1 MGEIYAV
8 CKTPA
13 CQQTYLIKDIIEN
26 PPNPKYVSV
35 FCTKCNGRVV
45 EADGMAR
52 ISGHPDVIP
61 VVGKLLLNMLY
72 ENDKLISMKL
82 LTYERVFSWEKGQS
96 ISNFM
101 SNVKEELKRHKKIYL
116 TQSAIDD
123 KIVDNDASVLFY
135 LNGIK
140 IKGKNNRLHLIKE
153 ED

>member
-13 CQQTYLIKDIIEN
+13 CQQTYLIKDIVEN

-52 ISGHPDVIP
+52 ISGRPYVIP

-82 LTYERVFSWEKGQS
+82 LTHERVFSWEKEQS

-101 SNVKEELKRHKKIYL
+101 NSIKEELKRHKKIYL
-116 TQSAIDD
+116 TQSAIEDRIID
-123 KIVDNDASVLFY
+123 KDESVLFY
-135 LNGIK
+135 LHGMEIKYNNGI
-140 IKGKNNRLHLIKE
+140 HLIKR